1 MALSDKEFKSM
12 QQDAAERVREMRR
25 RSRELISGGEKH
37 TPPYPQHEKNDST
50 EGTTERRPQSNNQKS
65 SPFRLEELLSQF
77 KIDEE
82 KALIAMIIYI
92 LAKNGADV
100 KLLIGLGYLL
110 L

>member
-65 SPFRLEELLSQF
+65 SLISA
-77 KIDEE
+77 KI
-82 KALIAMIIYI
+82 MIIYI
-92 LAKNGADV
+92 
-100 KLLIGLGYLL
+100 
-110 L
+110 